1 MTPEGWEWLKGQP
14 QAWEAPPVLQ
24 SPTASAHL
32 NLGVQMIG
40 SNIIG
45 NDLVELVAEYMAAH
59 ARLELWMG
67 GHEPPLTMRQQFE
80 RGRAGS
86 DALRL
91 AYEAWVEYEA
101 AHRAAGGRGT
111 QLRDRREALKAAVH
125 DATEVLVRL
134 TSDEAV

>member
-14 QAWEAPPVLQ
+14 RAWEAPSALH

-45 NDLVELVAEYMAAH
+45 NDLVELVAKYMAAH

-67 GHEPPLTMRQQFE
+67 DHEPPLTMRQQFE
-80 RGRAGS
+80 RGRVS
-86 DALRL
+86 SEALRL

-101 AHRAAGGRGT
+101 AHRAAGGKVT
-111 QLRDRREALKAAVH
+111 QLREHRKALKAAVH
-125 DATEVLVRL
+125 EATEALTCL